1 MTIKGTKGLGLLL
14 SSILLMTTA
23 ACSSGGANAPD
34 GAKASSKTEGSAPAI
49 ELRMTWWG
57 SQTRHD
63 LTTKMIKRFEEKN
76 PGITIKPEYS
86 GWDGYFDKLSTQ
98 VAGSNAP
105 DIIQMDYAFLSDY
118 AKRGTLLDL
127 TPYTQDGTLR
137 TEGHD
142 SSMLSAGSI
151 DSKLYAVTLGVN
163 APGVIYNASVLQEL
177 GIAEPQ
183 ESWTW
188 KDFAEMANA
197 IAKKKGDGYYGTP
210 DISGT
215 TNIFEVFVRQNGSGL
230 FAGNKLGFSKEVI
243 DEWFNYWQGLR
254 DSGGATT
261 AEVTAA
267 MTNALETRPL
277 SVGQSAL
284 DFAWSNQLITYQ
296 NVLKDQSQKLKMQV
310 IPHMEGEQKIGEYLK
325 PGQFISG
332 NAKTKY
338 PKEVAKL
345 IDFMVN
351 DPEGTAI
358 LGAERGV
365 PVNSAVREQLKP
377 SLTAEEQLIFDF
389 IDVVSKHSSDI
400 DPPYPQGF
408 SEIDKNFKSASEQI
422 SFGQAGI
429 PQVSEQFIS
438 GSNAILD
445 KAK

>member
-1 MTIKGTKGLGLLL
+1 MKTKRTNRLLL
-14 SSILLMTTA
+14 ILSSVLLMTTA
-23 ACSSGGANAPD
+23 ACSSD
-34 GAKASSKTEGSAPAI
+34 GADSSQGAESTAGTEAPTPAV

-63 LTTKMIKRFEEKN
+63 LTTKMIALFEEKN
-76 PGITIKPEYS
+76 PGIRIKPEYS

-127 TPYTQDGTLR
+127 TPYSQDGTLR
-137 TEGHD
+137 TDEHD
-142 SSMLSAGSI
+142 GSMISAGSI
-151 DSKLYAVTLGVN
+151 DGKLYAITLGVN

-188 KDFAEMANA
+188 QDFADMSNTISE
-197 IAKKKGDGYYGTP
+197 KKGDGYYGSP

-215 TNIFEVFVRQNGSGL
+215 TNIFEVFVRQSGTGMFGEDSL
-230 FAGNKLGFSKEVI
+230 AVSKEVLN
-243 DEWFNYWQGLR
+243 EWFNYWQDLR
-254 DSGGATT
+254 DSGGVTT
-261 AEVTAA
+261 PEMTAA

-296 NVLKDQSQKLKMQV
+296 NVLKDQEQRLKMQV
-310 IPHMEGEQKIGEYLK
+310 IPHGEDEQQIGEYLK

-332 NAKTKY
+332 NSKTAH
-338 PKEVAKL
+338 PKEVAML

-351 DPEGTAI
+351 DPEAAAI
-358 LGAERGV
+358 LGSERGV
-365 PVNSAVREQLKP
+365 PVNAGIREQLRP

-389 IDVVSKHSSDI
+389 IDVVSKNSSDI

-422 SFGQAGI
+422 AFGQGSI
-429 PQVSEQFIS
+429 DQVSEQFIS
-438 GSNAILD
+438 GSNQILG

>member
-1 MTIKGTKGLGLLL
+1 M
-14 SSILLMTTA
+14 
-23 ACSSGGANAPD
+23 
-34 GAKASSKTEGSAPAI
+34 
-49 ELRMTWWG
+49 
-57 SQTRHD
+57 
-63 LTTKMIKRFEEKN
+63 
-76 PGITIKPEYS
+76 
-86 GWDGYFDKLSTQ
+86 
-98 VAGSNAP
+98 
-105 DIIQMDYAFLSDY
+105 
-118 AKRGTLLDL
+118 
-127 TPYTQDGTLR
+127 
-137 TEGHD
+137 
-142 SSMLSAGSI
+142 
-151 DSKLYAVTLGVN
+151 
-163 APGVIYNASVLQEL
+163 
-177 GIAEPQ
+177 
-183 ESWTW
+183 
-188 KDFAEMANA
+188 
-197 IAKKKGDGYYGTP
+197 
-210 DISGT
+210 
-215 TNIFEVFVRQNGSGL
+215 
-230 FAGNKLGFSKEVI
+230 
-243 DEWFNYWQGLR
+243 
-254 DSGGATT
+254 
-261 AEVTAA
+261 TAA

-284 DFAWSNQLITYQ
+284 DFTWSNQLMTYQ

-310 IPHMEGEQKIGEYLK
+310 IPHLEGEQAIGEYLK

-377 SLTAEEQLIFDF
+377 SLTAEEKLVFDF

-422 SFGQAGI
+422 AFGQGSI
-429 PQVSEQFIS
+429 EQISGQFIS

>member
-1 MTIKGTKGLGLLL
+1 MRIKGRRGVTLLL
-14 SSILLMTTA
+14 SAALLMTTA
-23 ACSSGGANAPD
+23 ACSSSGTNAGE
-34 GAKASSKTEGSAPAI
+34 GAKAASGTANETPAI

-63 LTTKMIKRFEEKN
+63 LTAKMIKRFEEKN

-137 TEGHD
+137 TEDHD
-142 SSMLSAGSI
+142 QSMISAGSI
-151 DSKLYAVTLGVN
+151 DGKLYAITLGVN

-188 KDFAEMANA
+188 MDFADMANT
-197 IAKKKGDGYYGTP
+197 IADKKGGGYYGTP

-215 TNIFEVFVRQNGSGL
+215 TNIFEVFVRQHGTGL
-230 FAGNKLGFSKEVI
+230 FEGDKLGVTSEI
-243 DEWFNYWQGLR
+243 LHEWFKYWQGLR

-261 AEVTAA
+261 AEMTAA

-284 DFAWSNQLITYQ
+284 DFTWSNQLMTYQ

-310 IPHMEGEQKIGEYLK
+310 IPHLEGEQAIGEYLK

-377 SLTAEEQLIFDF
+377 SLTAEEKLVFDF

-422 SFGQAGI
+422 AFGQGSI
-429 PQVSEQFIS
+429 EQISGQFIS